1 MFVPNID
8 TLRNN
13 FSSFAA
19 RGAEPS
25 MNFASRFGGYTGTPF
40 IAQQFRGEPDEGFKR
55 VIPDS
60 KRYANAF
67 NIDQEETV
75 KSSAP
80 ESTYTPPSVN
90 EPTVSTIP
98 KSFISNLT
106 ASQSYVQRTES
117 DESMVNAAAALK
129 ATENT
134 ATTAVQNP
142 IFDPV
147 KLRSLIDSYSRGSF
161 NVGLRAPAN
170 ESYREIIAKEDTTMP
185 MVDDYSVKSQDQTKL
200 EPQAKSVAAETTSTE
215 TKPQV
220 VMPEPKP
227 QVVMPE
233 PKPQEQLTYTR
244 SSVADKQ
251 SDTTPTMSDRNF
263 IQEAM
268 DDIEG
273 IDVQSSRGS
282 AEGLEGIDVQSSR
295 GSAAER
301 RPDNPWERFKQ
312 LYVDFY
318 TGGRGEDILQEFNR
332 REDAGEFS
340 NIYNDANSMSNLN
353 KKSYTESSSSAGNM
367 NRDTNVIMQAKNER
381 DELVGPYQQD
391 MMDTNNSRQF
401 GSPTVINNNQTFATN
416 KTNDGSRTSRV
427 FSDDSTFNRHASA
440 DMFHP
445 NR

>member
-40 IAQQFRGEPDEGFKR
+40 IAQQFRSEPDEGFKR
-55 VIPDS
+55 AIPDS

-117 DESMVNAAAALK
+117 DESMVNAAATLK

-147 KLRSLIDSYSRGSF
+147 KLRSLIDSYGRGSF
-161 NVGLRAPAN
+161 NVGLRDPAN

-185 MVDDYSVKSQDQTKL
+185 MVDDYSVKPQDQTKL
-200 EPQAKSVAAETTSTE
+200 EPQAKSMAAENTSAE
-215 TKPQV
+215 I
-220 VMPEPKP
+220 KP

-233 PKPQEQLTYTR
+233 PKPQEQPTYTR
-244 SSVADKQ
+244 SSAADKQ
-251 SDTTPTMSDRNF
+251 PDTTPKMNDRNF

-282 AEGLEGIDVQSSR
+282 AEDLEGVDVQSSR
-295 GSAAER
+295 RSAAVR
-301 RPDNPWERFKQ
+301 RPDNPWERFKE

-318 TGGRGEDILQEFNR
+318 TGGRGEDLLQEFNR
-332 REDAGEFS
+332 REDAGEF
-340 NIYNDANSMSNLN
+340 NDIYNNANSMSNLN
-353 KKSYTESSSSAGNM
+353 KKSYTESSSSVGNM

-401 GSPTVINNNQTFATN
+401 GSPTIINNNQTFATN